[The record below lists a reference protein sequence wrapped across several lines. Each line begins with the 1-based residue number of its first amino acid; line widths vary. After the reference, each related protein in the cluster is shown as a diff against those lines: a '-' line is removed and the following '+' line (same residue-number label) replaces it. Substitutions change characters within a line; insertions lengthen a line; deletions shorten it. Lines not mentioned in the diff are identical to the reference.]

1 MKKMVTFLL
10 AMGMVLS
17 LSACGQEGKPSAS
30 TTGRKD
36 PVSTTAPAEILDDDV
51 IKEKAPVLAV
61 SGGKIQGYY
70 SDDQTVRVY
79 KGIPYAQAE
88 RFCAPQDTTWEGV
101 LDCTD
106 WGPSCIQAEERP
118 MAAYTAEF
126 MGSCKEYSENCLHLN
141 VWTGN
146 DDETGKPVIVYFHG
160 GGYTAGNASCKVYEG
175 KGIAQKDCVYVS
187 VNFRLGL
194 FGFYASDEL
203 VAEDSTAAGNYAVLD
218 WIASL
223 KWIQENIEKFGG
235 DPNNV
240 TIMGQSAGAGAVNML
255 TISPL
260 AKGLFHRVVSMSH
273 NSAVSDQ
280 FRIGTQAEKVTS
292 FQEAI
297 EAYGLP
303 NLTLAEMR
311 AMSDQEFY
319 DTYQKI
325 WFVDYSPCEPC
336 IDGVVIP
343 DTYANVMASGNAND
357 VDIMIGTTSHDL
369 GGLVEGL
376 TGELQI
382 DAWTGE
388 SDLFAYA
395 HALGGYDGKAY
406 TYIFTHVMPGKNTRD
421 GAFHTSDVPYFL
433 NIFTK
438 LRQNYW
444 TDADYALGDTMSEYL
459 VNFARTGD
467 PNGEGLVPWNANAS
481 VLGQVDYS
489 YLNLDTT
496 CQMKQIPET
505 SVALITAQYHS
516 QIQQMEALSPAQQP
530 EPQPAEEG

>member
-1 MKKMVTFLL
+1 MKRIACLL
-10 AMGMVLS
+10 MAVLMLMAMT
-17 LSACGQEGKPSAS
+17 ACAQTEPTPTKPNP
-30 TTGRKD
+30 TY
-36 PVSTTAPAEILDDDV
+36 PPATEPPEIIDDDV
-51 IKEKAPVLAV
+51 IKEKAPVMTV
-61 SGGKIQGYY
+61 SGGDIQGYY
-70 SDDQTVRVY
+70 TDDMTVRVY
-79 KGIPYAQAE
+79 KGIPYADAE
-88 RFCAPQDTTWEGV
+88 RFKAPVDTSWEGV

-106 WGPSCIQAEERP
+106 WGPSCVQEKERP

-126 MGSCKEYSENCLHLN
+126 MGSCPNYSEDCLHLN
-141 VWTGN
+141 VWTAN
-146 DDETGKPVIVYFHG
+146 DDVTGKPVIVYFHG

-175 KGIAQKDCVYVS
+175 KGIAQKGCVYVS

-194 FGFYASDEL
+194 FGFYANDEL
-203 VAEDSTAAGNYAVLD
+203 VAEDPTAAGNYAVLD

-223 KWIQENIEKFGG
+223 EWIQENIEAFGG

-273 NSAVSDQ
+273 NSAAGDQ

-292 FQEAI
+292 FEDAI
-297 EAYGLP
+297 KKYELP
-303 NLTLAEMR
+303 ELTLEEMR
-311 AMSDQEFY
+311 NMSDQEFFE
-319 DTYQKI
+319 TYQPI

-343 DTYANVMASGNAND
+343 DTFTNVMASGQAND

-369 GGLVEGL
+369 GGQVEGL
-376 TGELQI
+376 TGDLQI

-395 HALGGYDGKAY
+395 HAMGGYEGSSY
-406 TYIFTHVMPGKNTRD
+406 TYIFTHVMPGKTTSH

-433 NIFTK
+433 NVFTK
-438 LRQNYW
+438 LRQEYW
-444 TDADYALGDTMSEYL
+444 TEDDYALGDTMSDYL

-467 PNGEGLVPWNANAS
+467 PNGEGLVQWDANAS
-481 VLGQVDYS
+481 EYGAVDYT
-489 YLNLDTT
+489 YMNLDVT
-496 CQMKQIPET
+496 CEMKQIPDS
-505 SVALITAQYHS
+505 SVALIETQYGEL
-516 QIQQMEALSPAQQP
+516 ITRIEGLSPVK
-530 EPQPAEEG
+530 PAAAE